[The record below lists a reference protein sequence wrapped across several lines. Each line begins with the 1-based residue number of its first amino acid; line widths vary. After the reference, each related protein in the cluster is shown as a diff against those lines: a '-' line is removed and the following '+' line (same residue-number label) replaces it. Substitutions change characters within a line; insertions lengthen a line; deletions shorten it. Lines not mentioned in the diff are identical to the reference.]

1 VSDLSAWVLSI
12 GSFAAI
18 VLLTAFAAKSFVGD
32 AARGRRRCPRCW
44 HELGPAPATEGP
56 EGGLGGG
63 LGDGLAREAA
73 RRALQCGECGFAAA
87 HDADTLRTRRRA
99 GLGVLAVVA
108 ILAIVG
114 AARLRSLNQGP
125 WSMVPTRVLL
135 GISALAGDGG
145 YQSPQD
151 ELARRVGAGALDDAM
166 LRDAVDLVVRGEAD
180 RPAGGAAWSSK
191 YGGLADTL
199 LAAIP
204 RQDPLLLRFL
214 EIPPELL
221 VQFHSARAGRP
232 QLLGIDA
239 NPYWPSGVES
249 RLSVEFADGTV
260 RRARFNPRSRGNLLL
275 VEVPPSLG
283 PGDTVRLVLA
293 VRPLGG
299 SADAPWIEYPS
310 AYQQIPSILGR
321 ARDEPD
327 AAPIDT
333 PEIRDTVTQV
343 FVPDHSLSV
352 WSGGTPRAGLSF
364 NNAGATRSDL
374 AGVLFGLR
382 VEICEDGVVRR
393 TSRIWWHGG
402 ADPFTAR
409 WLAPIEDIDAL
420 ARLWAQDPALDPK
433 WTLRI
438 TGDADLA
445 DYARPP
451 VAQMPRRD
459 GFKYWS
465 GTLEF
470 PLSVKREPVPSV
482 ERRWTAER

>member
-44 HELGPAPATEGP
+44 HELGPAPAIEREEEEASQRARQCSECGFVA
-56 EGGLGGG
+56 
-63 LGDGLAREAA
+63 AREA
-73 RRALQCGECGFAAA
+73 
-87 HDADTLRTRRRA
+87 DTRRTRRRV
-99 GLGVLAVVA
+99 GLGILAVVA

-114 AARLRSLNQGP
+114 AARVRFLDQGA
-125 WSMVPTRVLL
+125 WSMAPTRALIA
-135 GISALAGDGG
+135 ISRHVGDGG
-145 YQSPQD
+145 YRSPQS
-151 ELARRVGAGALDDAM
+151 ELASRIRAGLLDDAQ
-166 LRDAVDLVVRGEAD
+166 LRDAVDLVVQGDGDGTAGSREWQD
-180 RPAGGAAWSSK
+180 R
-191 YGGLADTL
+191 YGGIAQAL
-199 LAAIP
+199 LAVIP

-214 EIPPELL
+214 EIPPEI
-221 VQFHSARAGRP
+221 VVEFHAAREGRTP
-232 QLLGIDA
+232 LLGIDA
-239 NPYWPSGVES
+239 YPYWPQGIES
-249 RLSVEFADGTV
+249 RLSVEFSDGTV
-260 RRARFNPRSRGNLLL
+260 RLARFNPRSRGNHLL
-275 VEVPPSLG
+275 VEVPPSHGLG
-283 PGDTVRLVLA
+283 DKVRLVLA
-293 VRPLGG
+293 VRSLGG
-299 SADAPWIEYPS
+299 SFDAPWIEYPGVYS
-310 AYQQIPSILGR
+310 QIPRIVGR
-321 ARDEPD
+321 APAEPD

-333 PEIRDTVTQV
+333 QEMRDTVAQV
-343 FVPDHSLSV
+343 FVPDHALAV

-364 NNAGATRSDL
+364 NNAGATRLDL

-402 ADPFTAR
+402 GEPNDVR

-420 ARLWAQDPALDPK
+420 ARLWAQDQASDSR

-438 TGDADLA
+438 TGDPDLA

-451 VAQMPRRD
+451 VAAMPRRD

-470 PLSVKREPVPSV
+470 PLRVQREPTPSV
-482 ERRWTAER
+482 ERRWTLQK

>member
-1 VSDLSAWVLSI
+1 MSDLSAWVLSI

-18 VLLTAFAAKSFVGD
+18 VLLTAFAAKSFAGD

-44 HELGPAPATEGP
+44 HELGPAPAT
-56 EGGLGGG
+56 
-63 LGDGLAREAA
+63 DGSTDGNTDGSTAGESA
-73 RRALQCGECGFAAA
+73 RRARQCGECGFAAA
-87 HDADTLRTRRRA
+87 HEADTLRTRRRA
-99 GLGVLAVVA
+99 GLGLLAVVA

-114 AARLRSLNQGP
+114 AARLRFLDQGP

-151 ELARRVGAGALDDAM
+151 ELERRVRAGALDDAM
-166 LRDAVDLVVRGEAD
+166 MRDAVDLVVRGEGD
-180 RPAGGAAWSSK
+180 RPAGSAAWASK
-191 YGGLADTL
+191 YGGLADSL

-221 VQFHSARAGRP
+221 VEFHSARAGRT

-239 NPYWPSGVES
+239 IPYWPSGVES

-260 RRARFNPRSRGNLLL
+260 RRARFKPRSRGNFLL

-299 SADAPWIEYPS
+299 SADAPWIEYPG
-310 AYQQIPSILGR
+310 AYPRIPSILGR
-321 ARDEPD
+321 AVDEPD

-343 FVPDHSLSV
+343 FVPDHALSV
-352 WSGGTPRAGLSF
+352 WTGGTPRAGLSF
-364 NNAGATRSDL
+364 NNAGATRSEL

-382 VEICEDGVVRR
+382 VEICEDGFVRR

-402 ADPFTAR
+402 GDPYTVR

-420 ARLWAQDPALDPK
+420 ARLWAQDPALDSK

-470 PLSVKREPVPSV
+470 PLKVQREPTPSAD
-482 ERRWTAER
+482 RRWTAEQ